1 MRRLGGHVHPLPGRT
16 FALTPFTP
24 PIRQNKAVLGCKSTC
39 LLMLCIV
46 YIMRCASLVFLNDR
60 SRP

>member
-1 MRRLGGHVHPLPGRT
+1 M
-16 FALTPFTP
+16 AP

-60 SRP
+60 SRPMTINHSPFKIEQSVEQMQ